1 MSMTSPQNLAPAD
14 PRRKEL
20 GEREF
25 VMMMALAPA
34 LQALAIDAMLPALS
48 VMATDLGS
56 TSANERQL
64 IVAVFLFGIGAGALF
79 PGALSDRFGR
89 RPVLLASLGAYVL
102 CSLGC
107 ALITDMTWMLVLRAL
122 QAVLSGALNVLPSA
136 IIRDRVGGDRM
147 ARMQSLIFM
156 VFMIVPML
164 APLLGQGIMMQLGWR
179 WIFGM
184 MAVLALAVMGWV
196 WWRLPETLHPE
207 FRQAI
212 SIRRI
217 AGNMAEVVST
227 RGSIGYVGA
236 GTLVLAGSWGYIN
249 SSQQLLAEHFGLG
262 SAFPYVFGAMALS
275 IALANFVNSR
285 IVERF
290 GARRVSHASL
300 LLYIVAA
307 SVQVW
312 FAHAEDQTIW
322 QFAPLMAF
330 NLGLIGFIGAN
341 FQSISMQ
348 PFARIAGS
356 AASIQT
362 FLRTLI
368 AATLGALI
376 GQSFDGTARPLA
388 NALLIAGIGAL
399 LLILFSERGRLFRRL
414 YPPGT
419 PRPTD
424 VVM

>member
-1 MSMTSPQNLAPAD
+1 MTSPHVHTPAD
-14 PRRKEL
+14 PHRERL

-48 VMATDLGS
+48 VMASDLGS

-64 IVAVFLFGIGAGALF
+64 IVAVFLFGIGLGSLL

-89 RPVLLASLGAYVL
+89 RPVLLASLATYVL

-107 ALITDMTWMLVLRAL
+107 ALITDMTAMLVLRGV
-122 QAVLSGALNVLPSA
+122 QAVLSGALGVLPAA

-147 ARMQSLIFM
+147 ARLQSLVFV

-164 APLLGQGIMMQLGWR
+164 APILGQAIMAQFGWR

-184 MAVLALAVMGWV
+184 MAGLALAVTGWV

-212 SIRRI
+212 SARRI
-217 AGNMAEVVST
+217 AGNMGEVVTT
-227 RGSIGYVGA
+227 RASIGYVLGGALMMA
-236 GTLVLAGSWGYIN
+236 GTWGYIN

-262 SAFPYVFGAMALS
+262 TAFPYVFGALAMC
-275 IALANFVNSR
+275 IAVANFVNSR
-285 IVERF
+285 IVEQF

-300 LLYIVAA
+300 LIYIAAA
-307 SVQVW
+307 SAQVW
-312 FAHAEDQTIW
+312 GAHSGHQTIW
-322 QFAPLMAF
+322 QFAPLMGI
-330 NLGLIGFIGAN
+330 NLGLMGFIGAN

-356 AASIQT
+356 AASLQT
-362 FLRTLI
+362 FLRTII
-368 AATLGALI
+368 AAMLGGLI
-376 GQSFDGTARPLA
+376 GQSFDGSARPLA
-388 NALLIAGIGAL
+388 YALLLAGIGAL
-399 LLILFSERGRLFRRL
+399 LLVLFSERGRLFRRL

-419 PRPTD
+419 PRPRDT
-424 VVM
+424 VL

>member
-1 MSMTSPQNLAPAD
+1 MTSPHPLTPAD
-14 PRRKEL
+14 PHRVRL

-25 VMMMALAPA
+25 VLMMALAPA

-48 VMATDLGS
+48 VMASDLGS

-64 IVAVFLFGIGAGALF
+64 IVAVFLFGIGLGSLF

-89 RPVLLASLGAYVL
+89 RPVLLASLGTYVL

-107 ALITDMTWMLVLRAL
+107 ALLTDMTAMLVLRGI
-122 QAVLSGALNVLPSA
+122 QAVTSGALGVLPAA

-147 ARMQSLIFM
+147 ARLQSLVFV

-164 APLLGQGIMMQLGWR
+164 APLLGQAIMVQFGWR

-184 MAVLALAVMGWV
+184 MAGLALAVMGWI

-212 SIRRI
+212 SARRI
-217 AGNMAEVVST
+217 AANMGEVVTT
-227 RGSIGYVGA
+227 RASIGYVLGGA
-236 GTLVLAGSWGYIN
+236 LVLAGTWGYIN

-262 SAFPYVFGAMALS
+262 TAFPYVFGAMAMC
-275 IALANFVNSR
+275 IAVANFVNSR

-300 LLYIVAA
+300 LIYIVAA
-307 SVQVW
+307 SAQVAL
-312 FAHAEDQTIW
+312 AHWEHQTIW
-322 QFAPLMAF
+322 QFAPLMAI

-356 AASIQT
+356 AASLQT
-362 FLRTLI
+362 FLRTII
-368 AATLGALI
+368 AATLGGLI
-376 GQSFDGTARPLA
+376 GQSFDGTTRPLA
-388 NALLIAGIGAL
+388 YALLLAGIGAL
-399 LLILFSERGRLFRRL
+399 LLVLFSERGRLFRRL

-419 PRPTD
+419 PRPQDT
-424 VVM
+424 VL